1 MKVKE
6 IVEKLGLQIYAG
18 HQGLEKEISG
28 GYCADLLSD
37 VMGNSKQGMVWIT
50 LQNHKN
56 VIAVAS
62 LKDLSAVILVNGT
75 KPHVDTAEQ
84 AQAENIPILG
94 TSAGAFETAGKLWHL
109 LNYI

>member
-6 IVEKLGLQIYAG
+6 MVEKLGLHVFAG
-18 HQGLEKEISG
+18 HEGLEKEISG

-62 LKDLSAVILVNGT
+62 LKELAAVILVNGV
-75 KPHVDTAEQ
+75 KPNADAAEQ
-84 AQAENIPILG
+84 ADKEGIAVLG
-94 TSAGAFETAGKLWHL
+94 TAAGAFETAGKLWHL
-109 LNYI
+109 LNA